1 MGWIRDREYME
12 TKILALIAA
21 SATSQPSQVSLGDT
35 LESLDW
41 DSLATLE
48 FIARCDS
55 ELKVILDADE
65 VRGSKLVS
73 DLVKAVTEAGSR
85 K

>member
-1 MGWIRDREYME
+1 ME

-65 VRGSKLVS
+65 VRDSKLVS

>member
-1 MGWIRDREYME
+1 ME
-12 TKILALIAA
+12 NIILSLVAA
-21 SATSQPSQVSLGDT
+21 SATRQLDEVSLEDS
-35 LESLDW
+35 LESLNW

-55 ELKVILDADE
+55 ELNIVVESDD
-65 VRGSKLVS
+65 VRDSKFVS